1 MQKTKLG
8 ISVGLLGAA
17 IYFMGLFT
25 GYLIPVLLTAY
36 VLFFEEDEWLK
47 KSAVKAVA
55 LMVIFSLLTA
65 IISLVPDV
73 MSFINNLVSA
83 FGGYFYIGFIS
94 GLVNAVISAI
104 DIIETVVFIGLGL
117 KALKQETMAVP
128 VVDAVIDSYID

>member
-1 MQKTKLG
+1 
-8 ISVGLLGAA
+8 
-17 IYFMGLFT
+17 
-25 GYLIPVLLTAY
+25 
-36 VLFFEEDEWLK
+36 
-47 KSAVKAVA
+47 
-55 LMVIFSLLTA
+55 VIFSLLTA